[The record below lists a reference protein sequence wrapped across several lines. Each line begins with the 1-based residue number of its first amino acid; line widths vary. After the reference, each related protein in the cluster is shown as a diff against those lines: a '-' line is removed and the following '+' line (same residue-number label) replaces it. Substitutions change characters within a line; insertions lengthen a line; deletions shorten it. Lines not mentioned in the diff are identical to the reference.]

1 MNRLRKDTVVDPEFQ
16 ILLSAAEAYF
26 ESYDGGRYEYHQ
38 CLVLCTASG
47 EQKVYSFRSD
57 SVSELIAM
65 SCAAS
70 FPEAPESIRKIVCIW
85 EGGSVDLPAFLLRK
99 KLCEVNPE
107 NKNAEILLTA
117 AGGVAT
123 VRKISDTI
131 G

>member
-1 MNRLRKDTVVDPEFQ
+1 
-16 ILLSAAEAYF
+16 
-26 ESYDGGRYEYHQ
+26 
-38 CLVLCTASG
+38 
-47 EQKVYSFRSD
+47 
-57 SVSELIAM
+57 M

-70 FPEAPESIRKIVCIW
+70 FPEVPESIRKIVCIW